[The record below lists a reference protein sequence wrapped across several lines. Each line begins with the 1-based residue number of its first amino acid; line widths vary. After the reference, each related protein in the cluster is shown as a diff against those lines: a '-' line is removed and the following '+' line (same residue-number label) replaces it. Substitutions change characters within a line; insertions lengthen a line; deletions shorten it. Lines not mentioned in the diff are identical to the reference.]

1 MTDEELVIAMS
12 RGNQAAFEAFV
23 HRYHAPLLGYL
34 ERMLRDRK
42 KAEDVVQDT
51 FLKLIN
57 QLKSKKIPDKVKPW
71 LYQVATN
78 QCRDYWK
85 SSGYKSEKQI
95 LDNIPDQPDH
105 EPSVVE
111 LFERQEARKEFLE
124 KLDTLSSTQR
134 EIVYLRFYQELK
146 YQEISETLE
155 LPLGTVK
162 SNLFHALKKLKVS
175 LERKEE
181 VSHARHRS

>member
-1 MTDEELVIAMS
+1 MTDEELVTAMA

-42 KAEDVVQDT
+42 KAEDVVQET
-51 FLKLIN
+51 FLKLIK
-57 QLKSKKIPDKVKPW
+57 QLKSKKIPEKIKPW

-85 SSGYKSEKQI
+85 SAGFKSEKQI
-95 LDNIPDQPDH
+95 LDFIPDQPDQ

-111 LFERQEARKEFLE
+111 LFERQESRVEFLK
-124 KLDTLSSTQR
+124 KLDTLSETQR

-146 YQEISETLE
+146 YQEIAETLE

-162 SNLFHALKKLKVS
+162 SNLFHALKKLKAS
-175 LERKEE
+175 LVRKEE
-181 VSHARHRS
+181 VSHAKHRS

>member
-1 MTDEELVIAMS
+1 MTDEDLVIAMTN
-12 RGNQAAFEAFV
+12 GNQAAFEAFV

-42 KAEDVVQDT
+42 KAEDVVQET

-57 QLKSKKIPDKVKPW
+57 QLKTKKTPEKIKPW

-85 SSGYKSEKQI
+85 SAGYKSEKQI
-95 LDNIPDQPDH
+95 LDFIPDHPNQ

-111 LFERQEARKEFLE
+111 LFERQESRIEFL
-124 KLDTLSSTQR
+124 KMLDTLSETQR

-146 YQEISETLE
+146 YQEIAEALE

-162 SNLFHALKKLKVS
+162 SNLFHALKKLKAL

-181 VSHARHRS
+181 VSHARH

>member
-1 MTDEELVIAMS
+1 MTDEELVLAMA

-23 HRYHAPLLGYL
+23 HRYHGPLLGYL

-51 FLKLIN
+51 FLKLIK
-57 QLKSKKIPDKVKPW
+57 QLKSNKIPEKIKPW

-85 SSGYKSEKQI
+85 SAGFKSEKQI
-95 LDNIPDQPDH
+95 LDYIPDQPDK

-111 LFERQEARKEFLE
+111 LFERQESRVEFLK
-124 KLDTLSSTQR
+124 KLDTLSETQR

-146 YQEISETLE
+146 YQEIAETLE

-162 SNLFHALKKLKVS
+162 SNLFHALKKLKAS
-175 LERKEE
+175 LARKEE
-181 VSHARHRS
+181 VNHAKH

>member
-1 MTDEELVIAMS
+1 MTDEELVLAMT

-23 HRYHAPLLGYL
+23 HRYHGPLLGYL

-51 FLKLIN
+51 FLKLIK
-57 QLKSKKIPDKVKPW
+57 QLKSNKIPEKIKPW

-85 SSGYKSEKQI
+85 SAGFKSEKQI
-95 LDNIPDQPDH
+95 LDYIPDQPDK

-111 LFERQEARKEFLE
+111 LFERQESRVEFLK
-124 KLDTLSSTQR
+124 KLDTLSETQR

-146 YQEISETLE
+146 YQEIAETLE

-162 SNLFHALKKLKVS
+162 SNLFHALKKLKAS
-175 LERKEE
+175 LARKEE
-181 VSHARHRS
+181 VNHAKY